1 MHAVIG
7 QDIIRFPVNIIDVFF
22 QRFFHGSILNAKNG
36 HRDIAGIL
44 DTALDALP
52 DPAVCSLFMLARMAA
67 AGSIRTFFA
76 AAAMNRLFPLS

>member
-44 DTALDALP
+44 DTALDALT
-52 DPAVCSLFMLARMAA
+52 DPAAGSLVMLARMAA